1 MAITI
6 LRSVGRQR
14 VAWYKATPSEA
25 ESAPFV
31 GRQFLAKNESCDDAK
46 LQDPTYLSGLAAVI
60 FNQKEEKPF
69 QIGQVLGMHAQRL
82 LNYDCHVIVR
92 PAANRFPILQRVLGG
107 LDLPTAGLQL
117 GKSGAPP
124 LPHLRVFSLDV
135 PWTDIANFVLMYPAG
150 SPPAPV
156 QNLTILPTSAQH
168 NLSGPR
174 EVLLRRAFCDCTE
187 VHLTSMKGGRSAG
200 VVVYRAHAQ
209 LRGGLEGQW
218 PQPFFVKIGPRRKI
232 FNEYMNYE
240 WRVDPYIPFHLGPQ
254 LVRER
259 CCLGAYEGVIV
270 GDYVDGSE
278 CLTDCACQGRATAAI
293 SCLFDK
299 TLVGWYRRAQNED
312 GRSISK
318 LLARLFPST
327 MPPARF
333 ARAQELGATQNLPQL
348 RRLFDR
354 CTSTPV
360 LVGPIHGDLHAKNV
374 RVRAT
379 DAIVIDFFSHRNSPL
394 LADAASL
401 EASLLV
407 DGFEKDER
415 EPTDWIAS
423 IEELY
428 QNSPSTQPTPHGN
441 PADVSSWFYSCVA
454 QIRRHARQWECQ
466 DHQYAAALAA
476 ALLRKATKDAYARE
490 SKASRHAAA
499 YVFAERVLI
508 SAFGNAAAAPALNAA
523 PAPPAG
529 AQDLPRGNPAAPAA
543 VAPQGPQQL

>member
-1 MAITI
+1 MAITV
-6 LRSVGRQR
+6 LRSLGRQR
-14 VAWYKATPSEA
+14 VAWYGCFPPDAD
-25 ESAPFV
+25 SAPFLE
-31 GRQFLAKNESCDDAK
+31 RQFLVSDCDDAK
-46 LQDPTYLSGLAAVI
+46 LQDPIYLGGLAAVI
-60 FNQKEEKPF
+60 FNQRQEKPF

-82 LNYDCHVIVR
+82 LNYDCHVVVR
-92 PAANRFPILQRVLGG
+92 PAANRFPILQKVLGG
-107 LDLPTAGLQL
+107 LELPTAGLQL

-135 PWTDIANFVLMYPAG
+135 PWTDIANFVLMYPPG

-156 QNLTILPTSAQH
+156 QNLTILPASVQG

-174 EVLLRRAFCDCTE
+174 EILLRRAFSDSAE
-187 VHLTSMKGGRSAG
+187 VHLISMKGGRSAG

-209 LRGGLEGQW
+209 LRGGLEGEW

-232 FNEYMNYE
+232 FDEYMNYE

-299 TLVGWYRRAQNED
+299 TLAGWHRRAQNENS
-312 GRSISK
+312 RPISR
-318 LLARLFPST
+318 LLARLFPPT
-327 MPPARF
+327 MPLARF
-333 ARAQELGATQNLPQL
+333 ARARQLGATQNLPQL

-415 EPTDWIAS
+415 DPTAWMAS
-423 IEELY
+423 IEKLY
-428 QNSPSTQPTPHGN
+428 QDSPSKQATPHGS
-441 PADVSSWFYSCVA
+441 PKDASSWFYSCVA
-454 QIRRHARQWECQ
+454 QIRRYARQWECQ

-476 ALLRKATKDAYARE
+476 ALLRKATKDAYAIE
-490 SKASRHAAA
+490 WKASRHAAA
-499 YVFAERVLI
+499 YVFAERILMA
-508 SAFGNAAAAPALNAA
+508 AFGQASAAPPQNAA

-529 AQDLPRGNPAAPAA
+529 AQEMRDGNPAAPAA
-543 VAPQGPQQL
+543 VASQGLEQV

>member
-1 MAITI
+1 MAITV

-14 VAWYKATPSEA
+14 VAWYGSFPPDAD
-25 ESAPFV
+25 SAPFLE
-31 GRQFLAKNESCDDAK
+31 RQFLVSDCDDAK
-46 LQDPTYLSGLAAVI
+46 LQDPIYLGGLAAVI
-60 FNQKEEKPF
+60 FNQRQEKPF

-92 PAANRFPILQRVLGG
+92 PAANRFPILQKILGG
-107 LDLPTAGLQL
+107 VELPTAGLQL

-135 PWTDIANFVLMYPAG
+135 PWTDIANFVQMYPPG
-150 SPPAPV
+150 PPPAPV
-156 QNLTILPTSAQH
+156 QNLTILPASVQG

-174 EVLLRRAFCDCTE
+174 EILLRRAFSDSAE
-187 VHLTSMKGGRSAG
+187 VHLISMKGGRSAG

-209 LRGGLEGQW
+209 LRGGLEGEW

-232 FNEYMNYE
+232 FDEYMNYE

-278 CLTDCACQGRATAAI
+278 CLTDCASQGRATAAI

-299 TLVGWYRRAQNED
+299 TLAGWHRRAQNENS
-312 GRSISK
+312 RPISR
-318 LLARLFPST
+318 LLARLFPPT
-327 MPPARF
+327 MPTARF
-333 ARAQELGATQNLPQL
+333 ARARELGATQNLPQL

-407 DGFEKDER
+407 DGFDKDER
-415 EPTDWIAS
+415 EPTEWMTS
-423 IEELY
+423 IEKVYE
-428 QNSPSTQPTPHGN
+428 NSPSKQTIPHGS
-441 PADVSSWFYSCVA
+441 PMDASSWFYSCVA
-454 QIRRHARQWECQ
+454 QIRRYARQWECQ

-476 ALLRKATKDAYARE
+476 ALLRKATKDAYAIE
-490 SKASRHAAA
+490 WKGSRHAAA
-499 YVFAERVLI
+499 YVFAERILMA
-508 SAFGNAAAAPALNAA
+508 AFGPASAAPPQNAA

-529 AQDLPRGNPAAPAA
+529 AQEMRDGNPAAPAA
-543 VAPQGPQQL
+543 VAPQGLEQV

>member
-1 MAITI
+1 MAITV

-14 VAWYKATPSEA
+14 VAWYRTMPSEA

-31 GRQFLAKNESCDDAK
+31 ERQFLTKPESCDDAK
-46 LQDPTYLSGLAAVI
+46 LQDPIYLGGLAAVI
-60 FNQKEEKPF
+60 FNQRQEKPF
-69 QIGQVLGMHAQRL
+69 QIGNVLGMHAQRL
-82 LNYDCHVIVR
+82 LNYDCHVIIR
-92 PAANRFPILQRVLGG
+92 PAASRFPILQRVLGG
-107 LDLPTAGLQL
+107 LELPTGGLQL

-135 PWTDIANFVLMYPAG
+135 PWTDIANFVLMYPPG
-150 SPPAPV
+150 SAPAPV
-156 QNLTILPTSAQH
+156 QNLTIQPTSVQG

-174 EVLLRRAFCDCTE
+174 EILLRRAFSDCSE
-187 VHLTSMKGGRSAG
+187 VHLIPMKGGRSAG

-209 LRGGLEGQW
+209 LRGGVEGEW
-218 PQPFFVKIGPRRKI
+218 PQPFFVKIGPRRKV
-232 FNEYMNYE
+232 FDEYMNYE

-254 LVRER
+254 LVRDR

-299 TLVGWYRRAQNED
+299 TLAGWHHRAQSENS
-312 GRSISK
+312 RPISA
-318 LLARLFPST
+318 LLARLFPPT
-327 MPPARF
+327 MPLARF
-333 ARAQELGATQNLPQL
+333 TRARELGATQSLPQL

-379 DAIVIDFFSHRNSPL
+379 DAIVIDFFSHRNSPP

-407 DGFEKDER
+407 DGFDKDER
-415 EPTDWIAS
+415 APTEWMTS
-423 IEELY
+423 IEKLY
-428 QNSPSTQPTPHGN
+428 QNSPSKQATPHGS
-441 PADVSSWFYSCVA
+441 PKDASSWFYSCVA
-454 QIRRHARQWECQ
+454 QIRRYARQWECQ

-476 ALLRKATKDAYARE
+476 ALLRKATKDAYAIE
-490 SKASRHAAA
+490 WKASRHAAA
-499 YVFAERVLI
+499 YVFAERILMA
-508 SAFGNAAAAPALNAA
+508 AFGSASAAPPQNAS

-529 AQDLPRGNPAAPAA
+529 AQEMRIGNPSAPAA
-543 VAPQGPQQL
+543 VAPQEVEQV